1 MRWGCHKH
9 SLEQK
14 RSLMKL
20 TLSRNIIATS
30 SKRKIVSPYCI
41 HRETPLRPSVLNVYQ
56 YTYLNCSLSLH
67 VLAVYDS
74 VGNPTHTTNSMVSS
88 SGLPHSSIK
97 ACEYQIASYIKTS
110 IVSIDLIHTKWL
122 ICYTISDHTM
132 VDYGCNTQRSSFQ
145 VMWGCHMRL
154 QSELGMQFAPY

>member
-1 MRWGCHKH
+1 MVDYGCNAQRSSFQVMWGCHMRLQSELGMQLAPYLMRWGCHKH

-20 TLSRNIIATS
+20 TLSRSIVATS
-30 SKRKIVSPYCI
+30 SKRKMLSPYCI
-41 HRETPLRPSVLNVYQ
+41 DREAPLRPSVLNVYQ

-97 ACEYQIASYIKTS
+97 ACEY
-110 IVSIDLIHTKWL
+110 
-122 ICYTISDHTM
+122 
-132 VDYGCNTQRSSFQ
+132 
-145 VMWGCHMRL
+145 
-154 QSELGMQFAPY
+154 

>member
-1 MRWGCHKH
+1 MRWGCHGHLLK
-9 SLEQK
+9 QR

-30 SKRKIVSPYCI
+30 SKRKMLSPYSI

-56 YTYLNCSLSLH
+56 YTYLYCSLSLH

-74 VGNPTHTTNSMVSS
+74 VGSPTHTTNSMVSS

-110 IVSIDLIHTKWL
+110 IISIDRIHTKWEKMDGQAYWQTGHHIPIFNITAIPKYINKTSGTHKEFL
-122 ICYTISDHTM
+122 CVPNI
-132 VDYGCNTQRSSFQ
+132 
-145 VMWGCHMRL
+145 
-154 QSELGMQFAPY
+154 